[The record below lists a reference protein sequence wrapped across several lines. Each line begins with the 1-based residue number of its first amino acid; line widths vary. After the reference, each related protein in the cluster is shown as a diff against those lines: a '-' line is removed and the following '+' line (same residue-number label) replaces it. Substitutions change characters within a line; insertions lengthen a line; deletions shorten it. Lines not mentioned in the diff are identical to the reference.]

1 MTYSLPIRTIIAYGR
16 RAFHHVAAL
25 RSQHAAPDDSD
36 TAFPGEASM
45 SRCERIVT
53 KRRDVLGVAGAALAA
68 AIVPLPVLA
77 QGVQPLKIGMIGSGR
92 EGSALGTLFAK
103 AGHKVM
109 FSSRHPDELKGL
121 VEGIGPAAQAGSV
134 EQAIAFADVVAIV
147 VPYTS
152 MQQIGKDYA
161 AALAGKQLVLDVS
174 NPVERRDGADIV
186 KWVNEQGGAALAT
199 AKILPGSKTVRALN
213 AINYLKLTSDA
224 NRPGE
229 LVGVPIAGDD
239 AKAIAI
245 ASGLIREIGY
255 EPVLIGG
262 LAMGKYL
269 VPGTPLSGEHTA
281 AEIRQIAATLH

>member
-1 MTYSLPIRTIIAYGR
+1 MSAIP
-16 RAFHHVAAL
+16 
-25 RSQHAAPDDSD
+25 Q
-36 TAFPGEASM
+36 FPGEVVM
-45 SRCERIVT
+45 SGYEVIVT
-53 KRRDVLGVAGAALAA
+53 KRRDVLRVAGTALAA

-77 QGVQPLKIGMIGSGR
+77 QGAPLKIGMVGSGR
-92 EGSALGTLFAK
+92 EGRALGTLFAK

-109 FSSRHPDELKGL
+109 FSSRHPEELKGL

-134 EQAIAFADVVAIV
+134 EQAIAFADVVAII
-147 VPYTS
+147 VPYSS

-174 NPVERRDGADIV
+174 NPIEQRDGADIV
-186 KWVNEQGGAALAT
+186 KWVHEQGGAALAT

-213 AINYLKLTSDA
+213 AIAAAKLPADA
-224 NRPGE
+224 NRSGV

-255 EPVLIGG
+255 EPVLVGG
-262 LAMGKYL
+262 LAMGRYL
-269 VPGTPLSGEHTA
+269 VPGTPLAGEHSA